1 MFIKGSLSFIS
12 TKTGFKLFNI
22 IAKTVDIQVIA
33 GTITSEF
40 FGNFKHFK
48 AKKSASVPLAQP
60 TVCFEL
66 T

>member
-1 MFIKGSLSFIS
+1 MDHCHLYLLKLALRL
-12 TKTGFKLFNI
+12 FKI

-48 AKKSASVPLAQP
+48 AK
-60 TVCFEL
+60 
-66 T
+66 